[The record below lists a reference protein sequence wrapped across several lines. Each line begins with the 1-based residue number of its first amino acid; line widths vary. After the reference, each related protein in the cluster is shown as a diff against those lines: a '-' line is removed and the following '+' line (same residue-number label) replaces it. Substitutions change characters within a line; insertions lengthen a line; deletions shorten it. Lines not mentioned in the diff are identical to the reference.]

1 MQRMKREHGAKTIEE
16 MMDEI
21 SHTQKAKQL
30 KAIEEIQ
37 ELETKA
43 KDRMSSFDPDAK
55 AAKMRKKALKALNN
69 ENI

>member
-1 MQRMKREHGAKTIEE
+1 MQKIKREHNAKTIEE

-21 SHTQKAKQL
+21 SHTQKALQL
-30 KAIEEIQ
+30 KAIEE
-37 ELETKA
+37 LEAKA

-55 AAKMRKKALKALNN
+55 AAKKRRKALNN